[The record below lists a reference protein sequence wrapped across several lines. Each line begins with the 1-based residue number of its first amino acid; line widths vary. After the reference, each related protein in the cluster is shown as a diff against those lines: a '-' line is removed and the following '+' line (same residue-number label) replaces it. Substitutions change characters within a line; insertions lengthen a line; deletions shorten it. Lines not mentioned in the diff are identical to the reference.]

1 MDHRAVPGR
10 MADMPP
16 GAQGA
21 NPYVRPAMQR
31 HTSGLRL
38 VSEDRERIVRKDQM
52 CVKCSTA
59 SPASLFVR
67 FQGYIISTV
76 LLVQIAVAMSRP
88 SFFQPRQTWCWLR
101 AVVTSFH
108 CVKRTIFDAWTCYV
122 PDAGMLYVEATLRL

>member
-52 CVKCSTA
+52 CVKCGKAITGQ
-59 SPASLFVR
+59 FVR
-67 FQGYIISTV
+67 ALSGVYPSRLFYLCGLRSQCR
-76 LLVQIAVAMSRP
+76 VQV
-88 SFFQPRQTWCWLR
+88 FFSHARHGVGCGWW
-101 AVVTSFH
+101 
-108 CVKRTIFDAWTCYV
+108 
-122 PDAGMLYVEATLRL
+122 

>member
-31 HTSGLRL
+31 HMSGLRL

-52 CVKCSTA
+52 CVKCGTA
-59 SPASLFVR
+59 ITGQFVR
-67 FQGYIISTV
+67 ALSGVYHLDCFTCADCGRNVASKFFSATPDMV
-76 LLVQIAVAMSRP
+76 LA
-88 SFFQPRQTWCWLR
+88 
-101 AVVTSFH
+101 
-108 CVKRTIFDAWTCYV
+108 
-122 PDAGMLYVEATLRL
+122 AGGGDQFPLCETDYF

>member
-52 CVKCSTA
+52 CVK
-59 SPASLFVR
+59 
-67 FQGYIISTV
+67 
-76 LLVQIAVAMSRP
+76 
-88 SFFQPRQTWCWLR
+88 
-101 AVVTSFH
+101 
-108 CVKRTIFDAWTCYV
+108 
-122 PDAGMLYVEATLRL
+122 